1 MLISFPF
8 LRAPKP
14 RTDDD
19 QNDGTFGLGEKSGK
33 GAFPVSHQF
42 GWHGG
47 VHLVAP
53 GGDVNPEPVRAVA
66 DGEIVFARPSAP
78 KPTQT
83 PSRAERDANPLY
95 YYAGWTSNG
104 VVILKHRTEIG
115 EGVEVVFY
123 SIYQHLSTVAKVDWK
138 SGDKVYRKD
147 PIGKAGDIYGKSNR
161 IHFEIVADKANVE
174 RLMGRSEGKLE
185 VAEGRRSCV
194 WGDMHIVIPA
204 GVPLYAVNPRT
215 ETRKYVVR
223 AFNSTVGATN
233 DTLESVAQRFRTT
246 PARIL
251 ALNGKTEAQAG
262 DWWPKVTGAY
272 QIAMASAT
280 KPLSLPTDAQ
290 RTIRIPAVYGAAAAT
305 PPDDLTAEVWAQWT
319 VQPIGR
325 TREVLIVTLS
335 EARGDITLITR
346 DVTGE
351 RRGSVSEPQGGYNLY
366 KTAVDTYPGCPSAG
380 YEMLRFGR
388 ILGPDAPA
396 ATDLHEGRLPHF
408 RKIALDG
415 STTAFVDLNCA
426 GTKAYSDADFPHW
439 QGWTFI
445 DDDTD
450 GNSRCDSMQLLDLI
464 EPRSSTRHPVPDSPS
479 SGEASQGVATVI
491 DAATQHRDRLIRAYA
506 KAQTGEMRE
515 RLSYCVVKMPSEWA
529 GDDFDKR
536 WDWLKGVEGES
547 AVANIVF
554 PMCLGDPAYERLKRH
569 HQALAFWE
577 DAVANGLTL
586 DKEHYHFHPLQ
597 FVEAFKICG
606 WLSEDELRRVYPNSY
621 KRITD
626 GGSAEVAPG
635 ALSDSRREKYRK
647 HINRVIRKHLIIQN
661 MKRMS
666 HFFGQG
672 AEESRT
678 LTWMSEQRTEASC
691 NQLYGG
697 KLGNDLPGDGYRYRG
712 RGLKQ
717 LTGKYNYSEYWVY
730 RGWIDR
736 RSFTANW
743 WAPQH
748 PNVNRPVI
756 DSPAPDYILSDDFT
770 TIDAGGWYWEATPNR
785 GAPHNGSTINV
796 FADKNVMDAAAVR
809 AITVQINGAAGALN
823 NRLYHTLR
831 IHEILGDTL

>member
-1 MLISFPF
+1 
-8 LRAPKP
+8 PKP

-104 VVILKHRTEIG
+104 VVILRHRTEIG

-123 SIYQHLSTVAKVDWK
+123 SIYQHLSTVAKADWK

-174 RLMGRSEGKLE
+174 RLMGRSEGNLE

-223 AFNSTVGATN
+223 AFNSTVGAAN

-280 KPLSLPTDAQ
+280 KRPPLPTDAQ
-290 RTIRIPAVYGAAAAT
+290 RTIRVPAVYGAAAAT

-388 ILGPDAPA
+388 IL
-396 ATDLHEGRLPHF
+396 
-408 RKIALDG
+408 
-415 STTAFVDLNCA
+415 
-426 GTKAYSDADFPHW
+426 
-439 QGWTFI
+439 
-445 DDDTD
+445 
-450 GNSRCDSMQLLDLI
+450 
-464 EPRSSTRHPVPDSPS
+464 
-479 SGEASQGVATVI
+479 
-491 DAATQHRDRLIRAYA
+491 
-506 KAQTGEMRE
+506 
-515 RLSYCVVKMPSEWA
+515 
-529 GDDFDKR
+529 
-536 WDWLKGVEGES
+536 
-547 AVANIVF
+547 
-554 PMCLGDPAYERLKRH
+554 
-569 HQALAFWE
+569 
-577 DAVANGLTL
+577 
-586 DKEHYHFHPLQ
+586 
-597 FVEAFKICG
+597 
-606 WLSEDELRRVYPNSY
+606 
-621 KRITD
+621 
-626 GGSAEVAPG
+626 
-635 ALSDSRREKYRK
+635 
-647 HINRVIRKHLIIQN
+647 
-661 MKRMS
+661 
-666 HFFGQG
+666 
-672 AEESRT
+672 
-678 LTWMSEQRTEASC
+678 
-691 NQLYGG
+691 
-697 KLGNDLPGDGYRYRG
+697 
-712 RGLKQ
+712 
-717 LTGKYNYSEYWVY
+717 
-730 RGWIDR
+730 
-736 RSFTANW
+736 
-743 WAPQH
+743 
-748 PNVNRPVI
+748 
-756 DSPAPDYILSDDFT
+756 
-770 TIDAGGWYWEATPNR
+770 
-785 GAPHNGSTINV
+785 
-796 FADKNVMDAAAVR
+796 
-809 AITVQINGAAGALN
+809 
-823 NRLYHTLR
+823 
-831 IHEILGDTL
+831 